1 MRWLLAALCSG
12 VLACLDGTGPGS
24 ASGTVHIKSAATA
37 YQAGTAATVT
47 ITNVSGQKLRYSPCF
62 YHLEQEAQDGKWQL
76 VYRDQ
81 HPCPAVLEFLD
92 PFATRETSLILP
104 ENLELATYR
113 ARFPEIGVR
122 GGGKEPFVPAAQ
134 VGGRFVVQP

>member
-12 VLACLDGTGPGS
+12 VLACLDGTGPS
-24 ASGTVHIKSAATA
+24 TSGPVQIKSAATA
-37 YQAGTAATVT
+37 YPAGTVATLT

-62 YHLEQEAQDGKWQL
+62 YHLEREAHDGKWQL

-81 HPCPAVLEFLD
+81 HPCPALLEFLD
-92 PFATRETSLILP
+92 PWATRQTSLILP

-113 ARFPEIGVR
+113 ARFPSIGVR
-122 GGGKEPFVPAAQ
+122 GGGEEPFVPAAQ
-134 VGGRFVVQP
+134 VGGSFVVQP